1 MKTRSPRK
9 VPDSQLQKLADR
21 LLQSNK
27 PETDT
32 PVIISTIGGEYPSS
46 VGRLLERAGALVSA
60 VVDMP
65 MEREVTV
72 FLPENAYV
80 AEVSNCVANE
90 EQFKIE
96 LVLIQAQATEPNSSL
111 QPQLPRAVLL
121 GINGEICG
129 SCRS

>member
-1 MKTRSPRK
+1 MKTRSPRRI
-9 VPDSQLQKLADR
+9 PDNQLQKLVDR

-32 PVIISTIGGEYPSS
+32 PIVISTIGGEYRSS

-65 MEREVTV
+65 IERGREVTV

-80 AEVSNCVANE
+80 AEVSNCVPHE

-96 LVLIQAQATEPNSSL
+96 LVLIQADLSL
-111 QPQLPRAVLL
+111 L
-121 GINGEICG
+121 
-129 SCRS
+129 S

>member
-1 MKTRSPRK
+1 M
-9 VPDSQLQKLADR
+9 
-21 LLQSNK
+21 
-27 PETDT
+27 
-32 PVIISTIGGEYPSS
+32 
-46 VGRLLERAGALVSA
+46 GRLLDRAGALVSA

-65 MEREVTV
+65 MEREREVTV

-111 QPQLPRAVLL
+111 QPQLPRAVL
-121 GINGEICG
+121 
-129 SCRS
+129 